1 MKTMNYEDYCPGGH
15 EGHLLGVGDDGD
27 AHWSGYCLLVV

>member
-1 MKTMNYEDYCPGGH
+1 MNYEDYCPGGH
-15 EGHLLGVGDDGD
+15 EGCLLGIGDGD